1 MKLFVHLEAR
11 NKIRLTAKYIYKTF
25 GDKSRKKFLAEIN
38 EIGKLL
44 CSQPNLGIVEPL
56 LTDSPIMYRSILV
69 QRINKIIYW
78 INNDVIEIVDLW
90 DCRREPIAQAK
101 GVR

>member
-1 MKLFVHLEAR
+1 MKLLVHLEAR

-25 GDKSRKKFLAEIN
+25 GDKPRREFLAEIK
-38 EIGKLL
+38 ETGKLL

-56 LTDSPIMYRSILV
+56 LSDSPIMYRSILV
-69 QRINKIIYW
+69 QKINKIIYW

-90 DCRREPIAQAK
+90 DCRREPIAQAR
-101 GVR
+101 GVK